1 MLFILFY
8 LLFMPQVSTEQVE
21 EILKNMQE
29 GHNKLNPN
37 VFITNFSEKAKE
49 KIDQKQMEQDFKAQ
63 ILVSGDWVS
72 HKITKEIKEKN
83 TYEIEVKFRNYRS
96 LLKLVLTDNGK
107 VDNYEFF
114 PLKKVDF
121 EDPKIAS
128 KKLSFPFKGTWI
140 VKEGGNNLEKNIFK
154 DSFNMAF
161 ALYFQKV
168 NEKGEVIES
177 KNQEVLSPID
187 ANVWQ
192 IIDNIDENQ
201 AGKPNKFRPNG
212 NSIVLKLSSEE
223 YLAIT
228 FLKAGS
234 FKVKPGQKV
243 KKDDLLALSG
253 FSGDIKEPMVGL
265 WVQSNVLE
273 QEGEGIKFY
282 FSCVEKFN
290 GKNWQRKED
299 YFPEKGDILRA
310 CSN

>member
-29 GHNKLNPN
+29 GNNKLKPDI
-37 VFITNFSEKAKE
+37 FMTNFSEKAKG
-49 KIDQKQMEQDFKAQ
+49 KIDQKQMEQDFKSQ
-63 ILVSGDWVS
+63 ILISGDWIS
-72 HKITKEIKEKN
+72 HKIIKEIKEKN
-83 TYEIEVKFRNYRS
+83 TYEVEVKFRNYRA
-96 LLKLVLTDNGK
+96 LLKLVLTDDGK
-107 VDNYEFF
+107 VDYYEFF

-121 EDPKIAS
+121 EDPKISS
-128 KKLSFPFKGTWI
+128 KKLSFPFKGIWI

-161 ALYFQKV
+161 ALYFQRV

-192 IIDNIDENQ
+192 IIDNIDENEV
-201 AGKPNKFRPNG
+201 GKPNKFRPNG
-212 NSIVLKLSSEE
+212 NSIVLKISGEE
-223 YLAIT
+223 FLAIT

-243 KKDDLLALSG
+243 NKGDLLALSG
-253 FSGDIKEPMVGL
+253 FSGNIQEPMVGL

-282 FSCVEKFN
+282 FSCVEKFD
-290 GKNWQRKED
+290 GKNWQKKED